1 MPLQPTKRTLMRATA
16 GALLLLAAP
25 LSMAQAWPARPI
37 RLVVPFPP
45 GGLIDNMAR
54 LVGSRLSQELGQPV
68 VIDNKPG
75 AGGNVGAA
83 EAARAP
89 ADGYTLLMASP
100 ALTIS
105 PAIYKKLPYQPSQL
119 APVALLGRVPNVLL
133 VNPASG
139 IGKVQDLVSRAK
151 AKPGQ
156 LNYASNGNGT
166 SLHLSAEL
174 FKRRSETFITHVPYR
189 GAAAAITALLSGEV
203 DMMFDNLPS
212 AIGQIQAGKLRALAV
227 TTAQRSSAL
236 PDVPTLAEAG
246 MEGFN
251 VSAWFGVAAPAGLPA
266 PVATRLA
273 DALQKVVQQPE
284 VAAAMQR
291 QGADP
296 AFMDAAS
303 AAAALNADAAQ
314 WKQVAAFAK
323 IQLD

>member
-83 EAARAP
+83 EVARAP

-105 PAIYKKLPYQPSQL
+105 PAIYKNLPYQPSQL

-139 IGKVQDLVSRAK
+139 IGKVQDLISRAK
-151 AKPGQ
+151 AKSGQ

-227 TTAQRSSAL
+227 TTAQRSTAL

-303 AAAALNADAAQ
+303 AAAVLNADAAQ

>member
-83 EAARAP
+83 EVARAP

-105 PAIYKKLPYQPSQL
+105 PAIYKNLPYQPSQL

-139 IGKVQDLVSRAK
+139 IGKVQDLISRAK

-227 TTAQRSSAL
+227 TTAQRSTAL

>member
-83 EAARAP
+83 EVARAP

-105 PAIYKKLPYQPSQL
+105 PAVYKNLPYQPSQL

-227 TTAQRSSAL
+227 TTAQRSTAL

-284 VAAAMQR
+284 VAVAMQR

-303 AAAALNADAAQ
+303 ATAALNADAAQ
-314 WKQVAAFAK
+314 WKQVVAVAK

>member
-25 LSMAQAWPARPI
+25 LSMAQAWPARPV

-54 LVGSRLSQELGQPV
+54 LVGNRLVQELGQPV

-105 PAIYKKLPYQPSQL
+105 PAVYKNLPYQPSQL

-227 TTAQRSSAL
+227 TTAQRSTAL

-303 AAAALNADAAQ
+303 AAAALNTDAAQ

>member
-25 LSMAQAWPARPI
+25 LSMAHAWPARPI

-83 EAARAP
+83 EVARAP

-105 PAIYKKLPYQPSQL
+105 PAVYKNLPYQPSQL

-139 IGKVQDLVSRAK
+139 IGKVQDLVGRAK

-227 TTAQRSSAL
+227 TTAQRSTAL

-303 AAAALNADAAQ
+303 AAAVLNTDAAQ

>member
-83 EAARAP
+83 EVARAP

-105 PAIYKKLPYQPSQL
+105 PAVYKNLPYQPSQL

-139 IGKVQDLVSRAK
+139 IGKVQDLISRAK
-151 AKPGQ
+151 AKSGQ

-227 TTAQRSSAL
+227 TTAQRSTAL

-284 VAAAMQR
+284 VAVAMQR

-303 AAAALNADAAQ
+303 AAAVLNADAAQ